1 MPDFTAA
8 QAADLFR
15 ARPDRLID
23 VDRGQVAVRSI
34 GEGPDVLFVHGWPVS
49 GATFRGLLPFLVP
62 HLRCHI
68 IDLVGAGDSRFDRTA
83 RVDVAAHVAAVRRVV
98 DTLAL
103 DDVAVVGH
111 DSGGLIARY
120 ALAGDPRVRSW
131 GLIDTEQPQGAHW
144 RLSLLIATRH
154 LPGFERLLTAAL
166 NIRRLRRNRFVL
178 GDAFQDRNLLDGDF
192 AEFFLRPL
200 KVSAD
205 RRWAFGQFLRTFD
218 FSAFDA
224 LADLHS
230 RITVPV
236 QLVWGADDPYFPV
249 GWTRGMRSGF
259 RGHARLHEVRRGKLF
274 VHEEFAEEVAAAL
287 TPTLAAPR
295 PPVPD
300 RGGHGSGRVTPDRTT
315 RG

>member
-1 MPDFTAA
+1 MPELTAA

-15 ARPDRLID
+15 ARPDRFVD
-23 VDRGQVAVRSI
+23 VGHGQVAVRSI

-49 GATFRGLLPFLVP
+49 GATFRSLLPFFVP
-62 HLRCHI
+62 HLRCHV

-83 RVDVAAHVAAVRRVV
+83 RINIAAQSAAVRRVV

-103 DDVAVVGH
+103 DEVAVVGH
-111 DSGGLIARY
+111 DSGGLIARH

-144 RLSLLIATRH
+144 RLSLLFATRH
-154 LPGFERLLTAAL
+154 LPGFERLLTVAS
-166 NIRRLRRNRFVL
+166 NIRPLRRNRFVL
-178 GDAFQDRNLLDGDF
+178 GDAFHDRDLLDGDF

-200 KVSAD
+200 KESAD
-205 RRWAFGQFLRTFD
+205 RRWAFGQFPRNFD

-224 LADLHS
+224 LAGLHS

-249 GWTRGMRSGF
+249 AWTRAMMSGF
-259 RGHARLHEVRRGKLF
+259 PGDVRLREVRRGKLF

-287 TPTLAAPR
+287 TPTLTAPR
-295 PPVPD
+295 Q
-300 RGGHGSGRVTPDRTT
+300 GSGKIQP
-315 RG
+315 